1 GVQANSTAVYA
12 IPAGATQFVA
22 VVGADAEAAGVNLS
36 RHGLFSMV
44 FEVYGDTKEAGSKP
58 VLLVKSPV
66 ISHKTIKSWA
76 FNIGLDPIYKELRLV
91 VDDAGD
97 GNNSDFGD
105 WVEAGFVVNN
115 AKRTVK
121 VFILAGQS
129 NAVGFNNVREYRN
142 GKAALP
148 EEYMSQADTLFW
160 DEKTKGW
167 IPLCVGKSHG
177 AHTNAFGPEIGFAH
191 DLAKLADN
199 GQIAIIKY
207 AVGGTGIA
215 RARDYS
221 DIIPNVGPN
230 DAGNNWHP
238 PSNGQDAGKLYQQ
251 LMRETEHA
259 LSALKSDGRTYELSA
274 FLWMQG
280 EREAVIS
287 PKMAGDYETLLKSLI
302 RSIRT
307 DLKTPA
313 LPFVIGEVNSHTWK
327 YGDIVRKAQ
336 DTVCKEDGNAVLVK
350 TTDLSRKGSGGVTHF
365 DADGMIELGSR
376 FATAVNQLTRKN

>member
-1 GVQANSTAVYA
+1 
-12 IPAGATQFVA
+12 
-22 VVGADAEAAGVNLS
+22 
-36 RHGLFSMV
+36 
-44 FEVYGDTKEAGSKP
+44 
-58 VLLVKSPV
+58 
-66 ISHKTIKSWA
+66 
-76 FNIGLDPIYKELRLV
+76 
-91 VDDAGD
+91 
-97 GNNSDFGD
+97 
-105 WVEAGFVVNN
+105 
-115 AKRTVK
+115 
-121 VFILAGQS
+121 
-129 NAVGFNNVREYRN
+129 
-142 GKAALP
+142 LP
-148 EEYMSQADTLFW
+148 EEFRSQPDSLFW

-199 GQIAIIKY
+199 GQIAIIKC

-230 DAGNNWHP
+230 DSGNNWHP
-238 PSNGQDAGKLYQQ
+238 PAEGQDAGKLYQQ

-336 DTVCKEDGNAVLVK
+336 DKVCKEDGNALLVK
-350 TTDLSRKGSGGVTHF
+350 TTDLSRKGSGGVSHF
-365 DADGMIELGSR
+365 DADGMIEVGSR
-376 FATAVNQLTRKN
+376 FATAVNQLTRKD